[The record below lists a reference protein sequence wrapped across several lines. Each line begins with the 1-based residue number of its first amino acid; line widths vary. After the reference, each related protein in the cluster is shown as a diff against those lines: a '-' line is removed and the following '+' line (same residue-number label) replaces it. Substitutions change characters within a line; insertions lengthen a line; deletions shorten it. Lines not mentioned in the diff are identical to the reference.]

1 MSFQDAILVT
11 GIEVIPIKSGM
22 AVFLLTPQKT
32 LLIQID
38 NQVGEALQ
46 AALMNKHSDRPLPHD
61 LMLHLLLGLDATVA
75 HVIINEVR
83 NEVFCSRIIVTQE
96 GPLGRKIAE
105 VDARTSDAIVLAVK
119 SKRPVLVA
127 ASIVEGAEDMSEA
140 LQQFLRKKP

>member
-46 AALMNKHSDRPLPHD
+46 AALMNKHNERPLPHD

>member
-1 MSFQDAILVT
+1 
-11 GIEVIPIKSGM
+11 
-22 AVFLLTPQKT
+22 
-32 LLIQID
+32 
-38 NQVGEALQ
+38 
-46 AALMNKHSDRPLPHD
+46 
-61 LMLHLLLGLDATVA
+61 MLHLLLGLDATVA

-127 ASIVEGAEDMSEA
+127 AAIVEGAEDMSEA